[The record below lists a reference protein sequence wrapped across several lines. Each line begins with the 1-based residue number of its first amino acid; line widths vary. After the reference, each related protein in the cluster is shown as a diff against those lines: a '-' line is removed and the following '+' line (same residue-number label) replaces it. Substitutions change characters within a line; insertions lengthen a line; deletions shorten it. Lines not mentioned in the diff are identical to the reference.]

1 MENRKILR
9 DSAFFFVAN
18 GAIFNTMLS
27 IIFKPPN
34 LNNYTFFPVGNYPP
48 TRKTGR
54 PKKPGRR
61 KFRSTFPE
69 QAINDGGQFKTQ
81 LRKVAGPRVPDG
93 VFGHRGI

>member
-48 TRKTGR
+48 IRKTGR
-54 PKKPGRR
+54 PKKTRPP
-61 KFRSTFPE
+61 KISFNFP
-69 QAINDGGQFKTQ
+69 
-81 LRKVAGPRVPDG
+81 
-93 VFGHRGI
+93 